1 MGLMVFGAFGIGLI
15 AGFTITALFFRGD
28 ACKHDW
34 EPVVE
39 RELPSR
45 IEEFKKNGGEVDD
58 LDNEDAL
65 LASSKLF
72 FGLVSCKKCGA
83 TKEFRAET

>member
-1 MGLMVFGAFGIGLI
+1 MAMMVAGAFGLGLI
-15 AGFTITALFFRGD
+15 FGFVITALFFRGES
-28 ACKHDW
+28 CKHDW

-58 LDNEDAL
+58 LDNEDAIA
-65 LASSKLF
+65 ASSKMF

>member
-1 MGLMVFGAFGIGLI
+1 MGLVVFGAFGAGLLL
-15 AGFTITALFFRGD
+15 GFLLTALVLRGD
-28 ACKHDW
+28 PCKHDW

-58 LDNEDAL
+58 LGNEDAIE
-65 LASSKLF
+65 ASSKLF